1 MSDLSESPEVEVDD
15 AALDTP
21 DEKLNAVLAPE
32 EERVLEEEEEDASLL
47 DAGLGE
53 TPAED
58 AEGNAGA
65 LLEESND
72 SVNVEDPVRFS
83 LGVKC
88 VLNNA
93 PLTWCRVVHCPAAIQ
108 EIEAI
113 KARVKEMEEEA
124 EKLKEM
130 QTEVEK
136 QMSTKAGKRET
147 ERDGFKH

>member
-1 MSDLSESPEVEVDD
+1 MSDLSGSPEVDD

-21 DEKLNAVLAPE
+21 DERLNAELGAPDE
-32 EERVLEEEEEDASLL
+32 DRPLEEEDASLL
-47 DAGLGE
+47 DPALEE
-53 TPAED
+53 TPGE
-58 AEGNAGA
+58 EGEGEGTAGGG

-72 SVNVEDPVRFS
+72 SVNVEDPVR
-83 LGVKC
+83 LGRCESHSNWCPPRQCVKC
-88 VLNNA
+88 SSIVS
-93 PLTWCRVVHCPAAIQ
+93 IQ

-136 QMSTKAGKRET
+136 QMSTKSGQYEL
-147 ERDGFKH
+147 